1 MHHRLVQVPYE
12 ALLRGLLVSALPRD
26 ELLLHFGAQVPL
38 LDRPWLLVA
47 SSARQTQSKVL
58 TGQGLSSD
66 QSRVIHGA
74 WPQYL
79 TAALADFVK
88 RCSDHNER
96 TKGAYCIDDV
106 KEPVRDHL

>member
-1 MHHRLVQVPYE
+1 
-12 ALLRGLLVSALPRD
+12 
-26 ELLLHFGAQVPL
+26 
-38 LDRPWLLVA
+38 
-47 SSARQTQSKVL
+47 VL

-96 TKGAYCIDDV
+96 TKRCLSWNGRLLHRWCKRAGEGSSLGIVGVNRKAKVSY
-106 KEPVRDHL
+106 EL